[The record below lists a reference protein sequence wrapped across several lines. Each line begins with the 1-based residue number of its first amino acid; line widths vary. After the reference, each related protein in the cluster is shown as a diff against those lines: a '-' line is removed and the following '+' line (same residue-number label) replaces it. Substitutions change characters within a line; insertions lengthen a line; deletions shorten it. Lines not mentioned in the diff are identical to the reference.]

1 MSIILFRKSDMS
13 LTKLYIHCV
22 FATKNRENLLIEKY
36 DSKIQWYIVNIVKDK
51 KCGILAI
58 NNVWNHMHILIKL
71 HPSIS
76 ISKLM
81 QEIKWWSSKFIN
93 ENHLSYWRFSR
104 WQWYWC
110 FTCSE
115 SQLQATIKYIKNQ
128 KEHHKESWKDDTLY
142 SFGL

>member
-1 MSIILFRKSDMS
+1 MS
-13 LTKLYIHCV
+13 LTKLFIHCV

-36 DSKIQWYIVNIVKDK
+36 DSKIQWHIVKVIQEN

-58 NNVWNHMHILIKL
+58 NNTWNHVHVLIKI

-81 QEIKWWSSKFIN
+81 QDIKWSSSKFIN
-93 ENHLSYWRFSR
+93 DNHLSYGKFSR

-115 SQLQATIKYIKNQ
+115 QSLKSVSQYIKNQ
-128 KEHHKESWKDDTLY
+128 KEHHKEY
-142 SFGL
+142 Y